1 MFLFENTEAWV
12 QVEVAVMQQP
22 ASVDCDWL
30 FRDTISR
37 CLKASECLVVL
48 HASDSFCHFPFS
60 TGEVKERYKSL
71 GWGRDD
77 DEIALAQVSR
87 NSMLAAMT
95 RNMPS
100 GWM

>member
-1 MFLFENTEAWV
+1 M

-22 ASVDCDWL
+22 APAGCDWL

-37 CLKASECLVVL
+37 CLKAGECLAVL
-48 HASDSFCHFPFS
+48 HAVDSFCHLSFS
-60 TGEVKERYKSL
+60 TGEVEDRYKSL

-77 DEIALAQVSR
+77 DAMALEMVSHI
-87 NSMLAAMT
+87 SMLASVT